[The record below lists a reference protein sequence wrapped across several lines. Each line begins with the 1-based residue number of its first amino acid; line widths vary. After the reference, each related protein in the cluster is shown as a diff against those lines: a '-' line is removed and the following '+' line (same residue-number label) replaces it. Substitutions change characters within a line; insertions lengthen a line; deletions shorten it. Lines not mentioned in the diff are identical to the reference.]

1 MYEGIVVHDKLFQ
14 ICTKN
19 QGGSHLDIMMYSL
32 FLNFQHIVLVLGW
45 LTHAFHDI
53 QQGKCITYE
62 LRILFACEVH
72 VYVGAG

>member
-1 MYEGIVVHDKLFQ
+1 MRELLSMMNYQ

-19 QGGSHLDIMMYSL
+19 QDSHLDIMMHSL
-32 FLNFQHIVLVLGW
+32 FLNFQYIVLVLGW